1 MAASRQR
8 YDGWGV
14 DDVGNA
20 AGGGT
25 YHEYDSWDDSCAV
38 DASAYTAITA
48 QLRADDFAITAA
60 DSGLDDGVKLDT
72 KDING
77 ASGAGAGQGASEHAT
92 ADSGG
97 AASGSSDGAGRK
109 WTEEF
114 VDYLC
119 RDTSTAANIVQRS
132 SLLCGLYLDFARE
145 ASQLARTVVREL
157 ALPPSARTLAPASL
171 AGVAGGRKFLKNGIL
186 LKVANDDSHLYGSN
200 EAALKT
206 ASHEIKVGGSPGCA
220 WLRRVL
226 QCGCLI
232 TPGVCGHARRG

>member
-48 QLRADDFAITAA
+48 QLCADDFAITAA

-200 EAALKT
+200 EAAMKT